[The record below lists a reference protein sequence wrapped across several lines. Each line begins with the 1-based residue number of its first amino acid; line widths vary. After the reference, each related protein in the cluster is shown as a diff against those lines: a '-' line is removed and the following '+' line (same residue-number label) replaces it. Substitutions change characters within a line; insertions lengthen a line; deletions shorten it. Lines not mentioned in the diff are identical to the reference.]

1 MNAPGE
7 ISMRRSA
14 HAIHFE
20 TDGLEFLELRRRG
33 DCIIRS
39 IAPDGTAHEHVQHH
53 PGLLKAMADA
63 PGGDFAIGIEG
74 IPTAIGEHF
83 LIPSVI
89 TFFPSTEP
97 SSRILMAREPIGEM
111 QLRLLRD
118 HLGPIFGVLNCGKLY
133 RHKDDMG

>member
-1 MNAPGE
+1 MNVPIE

-20 TDGLEFLELRRRG
+20 ADGLEFLELRRGG

-39 IAPDGTAHEHVQHH
+39 VAPDGTARVHVQRH
-53 PGLLKAMADA
+53 PGLLPAMVAV
-63 PGGDFAIGIEG
+63 PGVNFAIAIEE
-74 IPTAIGEHF
+74 IPVAIAEHF

-89 TFFPSTEP
+89 TFFPSAT
-97 SSRILMAREPIGEM
+97 SNTRILMARDPLGEM

-118 HLGPIFGVLNCGKLY
+118 HLGPIFGVLNGDKLY
-133 RHKDDMG
+133 RHKADMG